1 LLFDLSKKIDTKF
14 FNTHFWEQ
22 VISAGNRNKFNNQK
36 KLYFSKLGD
45 NNLHSELKNAI
56 IQKTK
61 QLQIVQ
67 FPTNISLEIA

>member
-45 NNLHSELKNAI
+45 NNLHSKIKNAI

-61 QLQIVQ
+61 QLQRVQ
-67 FPTNISLEIA
+67 FPSL